1 MNGKK
6 KHLRTA
12 AALLCGAAAIAAL
25 SYFAGWR
32 AASARAGRT
41 VTFYATVTQV
51 QGGSLLAAGSEDN
64 DVNHR
69 GAFDLRISDGTRL
82 LAGDGAGITAA
93 DLDAGDLIAVTYTG
107 AVQESN
113 PAVIPRVEAIQL
125 LAGER

>member
-12 AALLCGAAAIAAL
+12 AALLCGAAIAAL

-32 AASARAGRT
+32 AASARTGRT
-41 VTFYATVTQV
+41 ATFYATVTQV
-51 QGGSLLAAGSEDN
+51 QGGLLLAAGSEDN

-113 PAVIPRVEAIQL
+113 PAVIPQVEAIQL

>member
-6 KHLRTA
+6 KHLR
-12 AALLCGAAAIAAL
+12 AAAIAAL
-25 SYFAGWR
+25 SYFAGCR
-32 AASARAGRT
+32 TASARAGRT

-69 GAFDLRISDGTRL
+69 GAFDLRISDGTKL

-93 DLDAGDLIAVTYTG
+93 DLDEGDLIAVTYTG

>member
-25 SYFAGWR
+25 SYFAG
-32 AASARAGRT
+32 SRAG
-41 VTFYATVTQV
+41 
-51 QGGSLLAAGSEDN
+51 
-64 DVNHR
+64 
-69 GAFDLRISDGTRL
+69 
-82 LAGDGAGITAA
+82 
-93 DLDAGDLIAVTYTG
+93 G